1 MLEFDDL
8 VAGFKQMGISPG
20 DTIMVH
26 SSYKSLGGVEG
37 GADTVIDALVEA
49 VSAEG
54 TVLFPTFNFKSW
66 VDTHYFD
73 IRETV
78 SHMGII
84 TELARCREEAI
95 RTPHPLYSFAVLG
108 NRQEQF
114 AACDDVEAVGDDSVF
129 ALFHKHNGL
138 IVSIGLDFNSS
149 FTFSVHAIYK
159 AGGYWRRVKKFSGIY
174 VGYDG
179 VPQLKTYSMYVR
191 STFQVITDIKP
202 AINELIDREIIKV
215 SQLGDAVVHTVR
227 AKPFYDAWTVIARN
241 NPEKLHRMKEVHE

>member
-8 VAGFKQMGISPG
+8 VAGLKKMGISPG

-26 SSYKSLGGVEG
+26 SSYKSLGGVNG
-37 GADTVIDALVEA
+37 GADTVIDALLES
-49 VSAEG
+49 VSSDG
-54 TVLFPTFNFKSW
+54 TVLFPTFNFESW
-66 VDTHYFD
+66 VDTHYYD
-73 IRETV
+73 IQETV
-78 SHMGII
+78 SHMGVI

-108 NRQEQF
+108 NRQEEF
-114 AACDDVEAVGDDSVF
+114 AACDDVEAVGDNSVF
-129 ALFHKHNGL
+129 ALFHKLNGW

-191 STFQVITDIKP
+191 STFQVTTDIKP

-215 SQLGDAVVHTVR
+215 NKLGDAVVHTVR
-227 AKPFYDAWTVIARN
+227 ANPFYDTWTVIAKN
-241 NPEKLHRMKEVHE
+241 HPEKLHRVKEIHE

>member
-8 VAGFKQMGISPG
+8 IRGFEKMGISPG

-26 SSYKSLGGVEG
+26 SSYKSLGGVNG
-37 GADTVIDALVEA
+37 GADKVIDALVES
-49 VSAEG
+49 VGDKG

-73 IRETV
+73 VRETA
-78 SHMGII
+78 SHMGVI
-84 TELARCREEAI
+84 TELARCREAAV

-108 NRQEQF
+108 DRQEEF
-114 AACDDVEAVGDDSVF
+114 AACDDVEAVGDNSVF
-129 ALFHKHNGL
+129 ALFHKLNGL

-179 VPQLKTYSMYVR
+179 EPQLKTYSMYVR

-202 AINELIDREIIKV
+202 AINELIEREIIEV
-215 SQLGDAVVHTVR
+215 HQLGDASVHTVR
-227 AKPFYDAWTVIARN
+227 ANPFYDAWTVIAKN
-241 NPEKLHRMKEVHE
+241 HPEKLYRMKEIHE

>member
-8 VAGFKQMGISPG
+8 IRGFEKMGISPG

-26 SSYKSLGGVEG
+26 SSYKSLGGVNG
-37 GADTVIDALVEA
+37 GADTVIDALVES
-49 VSAEG
+49 VGDKG

-73 IRETV
+73 VRETA
-78 SHMGII
+78 SHMGVI
-84 TELARCREEAI
+84 TELARCREAAV

-108 NRQEQF
+108 NRQEEF
-114 AACDDVEAVGDDSVF
+114 AACDDVEAVGDNSVF
-129 ALFHKHNGL
+129 ALFHKLNGL

-149 FTFSVHAIYK
+149 FTFSVRAIYK

-179 VPQLKTYSMYVR
+179 EPQLKTYSMYVR

-202 AINELIDREIIKV
+202 AINELIEREIIEV
-215 SQLGDAVVHTVR
+215 HQLGDASVHTVR
-227 AKPFYDAWTVIARN
+227 ANPFYDAWTVIAKN
-241 NPEKLHRMKEVHE
+241 HPEKLYRTKEIHE

>member
-8 VAGFKQMGISPG
+8 IRGFEKMGISPG

-26 SSYKSLGGVEG
+26 SSYKSLGGVNG
-37 GADTVIDALVEA
+37 GADTVIDALVES
-49 VSAEG
+49 VGDNG

-73 IRETV
+73 VRETA
-78 SHMGII
+78 SHMGVI
-84 TELARCREEAI
+84 TELARCREAAV

-108 NRQEQF
+108 NRQEEF
-114 AACDDVEAVGDDSVF
+114 AACDDVEAVGDNSVF
-129 ALFHKHNGL
+129 ALFHKLNGL

-149 FTFSVHAIYK
+149 FTFSVRAIYK

-179 VPQLKTYSMYVR
+179 EPQLKTYSMYVR

-202 AINELIDREIIKV
+202 AINELIEREIIEV
-215 SQLGDAVVHTVR
+215 HQLGDASVHTVR
-227 AKPFYDAWTVIARN
+227 ANPFYDAWTVIAKN
-241 NPEKLHRMKEVHE
+241 HPEKLYRTKEIHE

>member
-1 MLEFDDL
+1 MLEFNDL
-8 VAGFKQMGISPG
+8 VRGFAQMGISPG

-26 SSYKSLGGVEG
+26 SSYKSLGGVNG
-37 GADTVIDALVEA
+37 GADTVIDSLVES
-49 VSAEG
+49 VGDKG
-54 TVLFPTFNFKSW
+54 TVLFPTFNFESW

-73 IRETV
+73 VRETA

-84 TELARCREEAI
+84 TELARCRETAV

-108 NRQEQF
+108 NRQEEF
-114 AACDDVEAVGDDSVF
+114 AACDDVEAVGDNSVF
-129 ALFHKHNGL
+129 ALFHKFNGL

-215 SQLGDAVVHTVR
+215 HQLGDAVVHTVR
-227 AKPFYDAWTVIARN
+227 ANPFYDAWTVIAKN
-241 NPEKLHRMKEVHE
+241 HPEMLYRMKEIHA

>member
-8 VAGFKQMGISPG
+8 TAGFKTMGVSAG

-26 SSYKSLGGVEG
+26 SSYKSLGGVKG
-37 GADTVIDALVEA
+37 GADTVIDALLDSVG
-49 VSAEG
+49 SDG

-73 IRETV
+73 IRETA

-84 TELARCREEAI
+84 TELARCREEAV

-108 NRQEQF
+108 NRQEEF
-114 AACDDVEAVGDDSVF
+114 SACEDVEAVGDNSVF
-129 ALFHKHNGL
+129 ALFHKLNGL

-174 VGYDG
+174 VGSDG
-179 VPQLKTYSMYVR
+179 IPQLKTYSMYVR
-191 STFQVITDIKP
+191 ATFQVQTDIKP
-202 AINELIDREIIKV
+202 AIHELIDGDIIQV
-215 SQLGDAVVHTVR
+215 SQLGDATVHTVR
-227 AKPFYDAWTVIARN
+227 ANPFFDAWTEIARN
-241 NPEKLHRMKEVHE
+241 HPEKLHYVKEISE

>member
-8 VAGFKQMGISPG
+8 VARFKKMGVSPG

-26 SSYKSLGGVEG
+26 SSYKSLGGVKG
-37 GADTVIDALVEA
+37 GADTVIDALLES
-49 VSAEG
+49 VSANG
-54 TVLFPTFNFKSW
+54 TVLFPTFNFESW

-73 IRETV
+73 IRETA

-84 TELARCREEAI
+84 TEVARCREDAI

-108 NRQEQF
+108 NRQEEF
-114 AACDDVEAVGDDSVF
+114 AACDDVEAVGDNSVF
-129 ALFHKHNGL
+129 ALFHKLNGL

-179 VPQLKTYSMYVR
+179 IPQLKTYSMYVR
-191 STFQVITDIKP
+191 STFQVQTDIKP
-202 AINELIDREIIKV
+202 AIQELIDGDIIKIH
-215 SQLGDAVVHTVR
+215 QLGAAVVHTVR
-227 AKPFYDAWTVIARN
+227 AKPFYDAWTVIAKN
-241 NPEKLHRMKEVHE
+241 HPDKLHYVKEIHE

>member
-1 MLEFDDL
+1 MIEFDDL
-8 VAGFKQMGISPG
+8 IRGFEKMGISPG

-26 SSYKSLGGVEG
+26 SSYKSLGGVNG
-37 GADTVIDALVEA
+37 GADTVIDALVES
-49 VSAEG
+49 VGDKG

-73 IRETV
+73 VRETA
-78 SHMGII
+78 SHMGVI
-84 TELARCREEAI
+84 TELARCREAAV

-108 NRQEQF
+108 NRQEEF
-114 AACDDVEAVGDDSVF
+114 AACDDVEAVGDNSVF
-129 ALFHKHNGL
+129 ALFHKLNGL

-149 FTFSVHAIYK
+149 FTFSVRAIYK

-179 VPQLKTYSMYVR
+179 EPQLKTYSMYVR

-202 AINELIDREIIKV
+202 AINELIEREIIEV
-215 SQLGDAVVHTVR
+215 HQLGDASVHTVR
-227 AKPFYDAWTVIARN
+227 ANPFYDAWTVIAKN
-241 NPEKLHRMKEVHE
+241 HPEKLYRTKEIHE

>member
-8 VAGFKQMGISPG
+8 TAGFKKMGVSAG

-26 SSYKSLGGVEG
+26 SSYKSLGGVKG
-37 GADTVIDALVEA
+37 GADTVIDALLESVGD
-49 VSAEG
+49 EG

-73 IRETV
+73 IRETA

-84 TELARCREEAI
+84 TELARCREDAI

-108 NRQEQF
+108 SRQEEF
-114 AACDDVEAVGDDSVF
+114 SACEDVEAVGDNSVF
-129 ALFHKHNGL
+129 ALFHKLNGL

-191 STFQVITDIKP
+191 ATFQVQTNIKP
-202 AINELIDREIIKV
+202 AIQDLIDRDIIEV
-215 SQLGDAVVHTVR
+215 NQLGKATVHTVR
-227 AKPFYDAWTVIARN
+227 ANPFFDAWTVIAKN
-241 NPEKLHRMKEVHE
+241 HPEKLHYVEEISE

>member
-8 VAGFKQMGISPG
+8 IRGFEKMGISPG

-26 SSYKSLGGVEG
+26 SSYKSLGGVNG
-37 GADTVIDALVEA
+37 GADTVIDALVES
-49 VSAEG
+49 VGDKG

-73 IRETV
+73 VRETA
-78 SHMGII
+78 SHMGVI
-84 TELARCREEAI
+84 TELARCREAAV

-108 NRQEQF
+108 NRQEEF
-114 AACDDVEAVGDDSVF
+114 AACDDVEAVGDNSVF
-129 ALFHKHNGL
+129 ALFHKLNGL

-179 VPQLKTYSMYVR
+179 EPQLKTYSMYVR

-202 AINELIDREIIKV
+202 AINELIEREIIEV
-215 SQLGDAVVHTVR
+215 HQLGDASVHTVR
-227 AKPFYDAWTVIARN
+227 ANPFYDAWTVIAKN
-241 NPEKLHRMKEVHE
+241 HPEKLYRTKEIHE

>member
-1 MLEFDDL
+1 MLDFDDL

-26 SSYKSLGGVEG
+26 SSYKSLGGVNG
-37 GADTVIDALVEA
+37 GADTVIDALVES
-49 VSAEG
+49 VGDRGS
-54 TVLFPTFNFKSW
+54 VLLPTFNFKSW

-73 IRETV
+73 VRETA

-84 TELARCREEAI
+84 TELARCREAAV

-108 NRQEQF
+108 NRQEEF
-114 AACDDVEAVGDDSVF
+114 AACDDVEAVGDNSVF
-129 ALFHKHNGL
+129 ALFHRLNGL

-202 AINELIDREIIKV
+202 AITELIEREIIEV
-215 SQLGDAVVHTVR
+215 HRLGDAAVHTVR
-227 AKPFYDAWTVIARN
+227 ANPFYDAWTVIAKDH
-241 NPEKLHRMKEVHE
+241 PEKLHRMKEIRE

>member
-8 VAGFKQMGISPG
+8 IRGFEKMGITPG

-26 SSYKSLGGVEG
+26 SSYKSLGGVNG
-37 GADTVIDALVEA
+37 GADTVIDALVES
-49 VSAEG
+49 VGDKG

-73 IRETV
+73 VRETA
-78 SHMGII
+78 SHMGVI
-84 TELARCREEAI
+84 TELARCREAAV

-108 NRQEQF
+108 NRQEEF
-114 AACDDVEAVGDDSVF
+114 AACDDVEAVGDNSVF
-129 ALFHKHNGL
+129 ALFHKLNGL

-149 FTFSVHAIYK
+149 FTFSVRAIYK

-179 VPQLKTYSMYVR
+179 EPQLKTYSMYVR

-202 AINELIDREIIKV
+202 AINELIEREIIEV
-215 SQLGDAVVHTVR
+215 HQLGDASVHTVR
-227 AKPFYDAWTVIARN
+227 ANPFYDAWTVIAKN
-241 NPEKLHRMKEVHE
+241 HPEKLYRTKEIHE